1 MPIQILLLIAIIAA
15 DIVAWKRVREG
26 VISAREALLWTCV
39 WLVAAVVVA
48 LPNTTT
54 LIANMLGVGRG
65 VDLVVY
71 GAIILL
77 FFLLFKI
84 FVHLDKLESKLTDIV
99 RKDALKD
106 VESNVKRK
114 AEEQSNEAMKQ

>member
-1 MPIQILLLIAIIAA
+1 MPIQTLLLIAIIAA
-15 DIVAWKRVREG
+15 DVVAWKRMREG
-26 VISAREALLWTCV
+26 VISIREAVLWTCI
-39 WLVAAVVVA
+39 WLGAAIVIA

-54 LIANMLGVGRG
+54 VVAQLLGVGRG

-71 GAIILL
+71 GAIVLL

-99 RKDALKD
+99 RKDALRDLREDKKED
-106 VESNVKRK
+106 
-114 AEEQSNEAMKQ
+114 